1 MRGKPGPL
9 LASAA
14 VATICSA
21 LAAGR
26 APLTLMTARATEHA
40 ILDPALRLAEAF
52 PPPAPPPPPEV
63 VVRGPPS
70 RTFRGDA
77 KRRHQSP
84 FYGPRALPAASVLH
98 EVAASIAAMPAI
110 LEGGDLLVASLGG
123 ALVRLSPTG
132 DLRWKIQLGDRIYA
146 SPLVTGDHA
155 ILGSDADRV
164 VAVRL
169 SDGRIRWQLL
179 VDGDA
184 DTAPAEAPDGS
195 IVIAAGTSLYVIRP
209 SGALRTRIRLQRKI
223 YGSPAIDDDGTIY
236 VGAQDDHLYA
246 FTLAGARVFRRDLG
260 ADVDCAPLLGDDGA
274 IFVGTDGGHVFA
286 FEKSGALRF
295 RVDVGG
301 FVRGGLS
308 LGRDGSVIAGVYGPR
323 PGIVALDPTSGV
335 ERFAFR
341 IREGGPRE
349 LGVHGGP
356 LVDAEGRL
364 YFGAADD
371 HVYALDSRGS
381 RLFSVLLGGDVD
393 APLVL
398 GPGGVLYAG
407 AEDGRLYAIQGAAL
421 PAPTRNGLW

>member
-1 MRGKPGPL
+1 MKIKPGPL

-14 VATICSA
+14 AATIGSA
-21 LAAGR
+21 LFAGR
-26 APLTLMTARATEHA
+26 APDTLLTARSTEHA

-52 PPPAPPPPPEV
+52 PPPPPPPPPEV
-63 VVRGPPS
+63 VVKGPPS

-77 KRRHQSP
+77 KRRHRSP
-84 FYGPRALPAASVLH
+84 FHGPRALPTATILH
-98 EVAASIAAMPAI
+98 EAAASIAAMPAL

-123 ALVRLSPTG
+123 ALARLSPAG
-132 DLRWKIQLGDRIYA
+132 DLRWKIHLGDRIYA

-155 ILGSDADRV
+155 VLGSDADRI

-169 SDGRIRWQLL
+169 SDGRILWQLL

-209 SGALRTRIRLQRKI
+209 SGSLRTRIRLQRKI

-236 VGAQDDHLYA
+236 VGAQDDHLHA

-260 ADVDCAPLLGDDGA
+260 ADVDCAPLVGDDGA

-286 FEKSGALRF
+286 FEKGGALRF
-295 RVDVGG
+295 RADVGG

-308 LGRDGSVIAGVYGPR
+308 LGLDGSVIAGVYGPR
-323 PGIVALDPTSGV
+323 PGIVALDPTSGA

-356 LVDAEGRL
+356 LVDAQGRL

-371 HVYALDSRGS
+371 QVYALDSRGS
-381 RLFSVLLGGDVD
+381 RLFTVPLTGDVD

-407 AEDGRLYAIQGAAL
+407 AEDGRLYAIQGSAL
-421 PAPTRNGLW
+421 PAPTRNGL